1 MTKEEVMKYC
11 KDRKKENKKKQLPT
25 TIKLEVE
32 IEFETIDVIVQTKLE
47 HENDN
52 Y

>member
-1 MTKEEVMKYC
+1 MTKEEVMKYY
-11 KDRKKENKKKQLPT
+11 KDRKKENKKKQEPI
-25 TIKLEVE
+25 IKLEIE
-32 IEFETIDVIVQTKLE
+32 IEFEAIDVIVQTKLE